1 MIGLGA
7 KRKPQTFL
15 QGAVILTVST
25 LLVKVIGAIFKI
37 PLGNLLGGSGMG
49 YFTSAYDLY
58 LPLYS
63 LAMAGLPI
71 AISRLV
77 AERVAEKRFA
87 DVYKTLKI
95 AQRAFLVTGL
105 TGTVVM
111 LAAIYPYTLYI
122 GNTGAAFSMF
132 AIAPALLFCC
142 IMSSYRGF
150 YEGMRN
156 MYPTAVSSV
165 IEALGKLLLGLGFAY
180 LVIFKA
186 QSEFQLAGTV
196 FGKIVSVGA
205 DADADQIYEMI
216 VEAASPYAS
225 AAAILGITIGS
236 VLATLFLIIYHRV
249 SGAKITRAEV
259 AASPAPYSGKQT
271 LKMLVAIAIPVVLGS
286 LVSNFSSLIDLL
298 TVQKRLATV
307 VETAPDTILGMYS
320 GLLPESTVGAE
331 VSGLVETVP
340 NYLYGCYKGFAYSVF
355 NLVPSIT
362 SVLGVSALPVLATAW
377 VEQNKSSIKK
387 NIESMVKV
395 TALIAAPAGIGI
407 TVVAGPI
414 LNLLYSG
421 KEREVAVATPILLIL
436 GLAALFSGLSVPLT
450 NMLQA
455 IGKEKIPVRNILIGA
470 VIKFILNFILVGIP
484 SLNIIGAPIGT
495 LVCYVFNFAANFY
508 SLVKCA
514 GVRLDIK
521 TILLKPTFSAL
532 LCGGAA
538 LGVHHLMSN
547 IITSAKL
554 VTVLAILAAGVVYLA
569 ALVVTRCVSRE
580 DIGLFRG
587 NA

>member
-1 MIGLGA
+1 MKGA
-7 KRKPQTFL
+7 
-15 QGAVILTVST
+15 AILTVST
-25 LLVKVIGAIFKI
+25 VLVKVIGAVFKI

-87 DVYKTLKI
+87 DVYKTLKV
-95 AQRAFLVTGL
+95 AQRTFLVTGL
-105 TGTVVM
+105 TGTVIM
-111 LAAIYPYTLYI
+111 LVAIYPYTVYI
-122 GNTGAAFSMF
+122 GNTGAAFSMY

-156 MYPTAVSSV
+156 MYPTAISSV
-165 IEALGKLLLGLGFAY
+165 IEALGKLFLGLGLSY
-180 LVIFKA
+180 LVIYKA
-186 QSEFQLAGTV
+186 QAEFYQAGTV
-196 FGKIVSVGA
+196 FGKAIQVSA
-205 DADADQIYEMI
+205 DATNKQIYESI
-216 VEAASPYAS
+216 VEAASPYAA

-236 VLATLFLIIYHRV
+236 VLATVFLIFYHKI
-249 SGAKITRAEV
+249 SGAKITREEI
-259 AASPAPYSGKQT
+259 AASPPAYDGKRT
-271 LKMLVAIAIPVVLGS
+271 LKMLVVIAIPVVLGS

-307 VETAPDTILGMYS
+307 VELAPDTILSMYS
-320 GLLPESTVGAE
+320 GLLPDSTVGASSAE
-331 VSGLVETVP
+331 LVETVP

-377 VEQNKSSIKK
+377 VEQNRSSIKR
-387 NIESMVKV
+387 NAESMIKV
-395 TALIAAPAGIGI
+395 TALIAIPAGIGI
-407 TVVAGPI
+407 TVLAGPI
-414 LNLLYSG
+414 LDLLYSEKG
-421 KEREVAVATPILLIL
+421 KEVAVATPILFIL
-436 GLAALFSGLSVPLT
+436 GFAALFSGLSVPLT

-470 VIKFILNFILVGIP
+470 VIKFVLNFVLVGIP

-495 LVCYVFNFAANFY
+495 LACYAFNFIANFY
-508 SLVKCA
+508 SLIKCV

-521 TILLKPTFSAL
+521 TTLLKPLFSAL
-532 LCGGAA
+532 LCGATAFGVYRALSGVVTDTKLATIAA
-538 LGVHHLMSN
+538 
-547 IITSAKL
+547 IA
-554 VTVLAILAAGVVYLA
+554 AAGLVYIV
-569 ALVVTRCVSRE
+569 ALLLTRCVSKE
-580 DIGLFRG
+580 DIRLFKG
-587 NA
+587 GV

>member
-1 MIGLGA
+1 LEI

-15 QGAVILTVST
+15 QGAMILTVST
-25 LLVKVIGAIFKI
+25 MLVKVIGAVFKI

-77 AERVAEKRFA
+77 AERVAERRFA

-105 TGTVVM
+105 TGTIIMVV
-111 LAAIYPYTLYI
+111 AIYPYTLYI
-122 GNTGAAFSMF
+122 GNAGAAFSMF

-150 YEGMRN
+150 YEGLRN
-156 MYPTAVSSV
+156 MYPTAISSV
-165 IEALGKLLLGLGFAY
+165 IEALGKLFLGLGLAY
-180 LVIFKA
+180 LVIHKA
-186 QSEFQLAGTV
+186 QSEFNALGTV
-196 FGKIVSVGA
+196 FGKAVTISPNA
-205 DADADQIYEMI
+205 KAEEIYERI

-236 VLATLFLIIYHRV
+236 VLATLFLIIYHKA
-249 SGAKITRAEV
+249 SGAKITREEV
-259 AASPAPYSGKQT
+259 AASPAAYDGKRT
-271 LKMLVAIAIPVVLGS
+271 LKMLVVIAIPVVLGS

-307 VETAPDTILGMYS
+307 VGTSPDTILNMYS
-320 GLLPESTVGAE
+320 GLLPESTVGAS
-331 VSGLVETVP
+331 VSELVETVP

-377 VEQNKSSIKK
+377 VEQNKLSIKG
-387 NIESMVKV
+387 NIESMIKV
-395 TALIAAPAGIGI
+395 TALIAIPAGIGI
-407 TVVAGPI
+407 TVLAGPV

-421 KEREVAVATPILLIL
+421 KEKEVAVATPILLVL
-436 GLAALFSGLSVPLT
+436 GLAALFSGLSMPLT

-455 IGKEKIPVRNILIGA
+455 IGKEKIPVRNIMIGA
-470 VIKFILNFILVGIP
+470 VIKFVLNFVLVGVPAI
-484 SLNIIGAPIGT
+484 NIIGAPIGT
-495 LVCYVFNFAANFY
+495 LVCYIFNFAANFY
-508 SLVKCA
+508 SLVKHA
-514 GVRLDIK
+514 GVRLDVK
-521 TILLKPTFSAL
+521 TILLKPLFSAL
-532 LCGGAA
+532 LCGAA
-538 LGVHHLMSN
+538 AFGVYSLMSN
-547 IITSAKL
+547 IMTNLKL
-554 VTVLAILAAGVVYLA
+554 VTVVAIAAAGIVYLA
-569 ALVVTRCVSRE
+569 ALLLTRCVSKE
-580 DIGLFRG
+580 DIRLFKG